1 MRLSSIYQHLS
12 RQDVSSAATLGSRIR
27 ELRTRAQ
34 LTQAELGSPMTRSFV
49 SAIEHGRAIPSLP
62 ALLLI
67 SSRLGVP
74 VGELLKE
81 LEWTWRDT
89 YTDVH
94 DEDNPNGH
102 HPTPRDGR

>member
-1 MRLSSIYQHLS
+1 MRLSSIYQLTV
-12 RQDVSSAATLGSRIR
+12 QNGEPNAATLGSRIR
-27 ELRTRAQ
+27 ELRIRAG

-49 SAIEHGRAIPSLP
+49 SAVEHGRALPSLP

-74 VGELLKE
+74 VGELLEE

-89 YTDVH
+89 YTAIH
-94 DEDNPNGH
+94 DGD
-102 HPTPRDGR
+102 HPTTPRDGR